1 MSKFHI
7 YTTYYKDQNHLRAV
21 ELRMAT
27 SFNLTLPYK
36 SFTIFIDESD
46 TNELDKGF
54 LQYYIKTYNVKII
67 SKRGRTSFNDIFD
80 QIAIDSKDAEKDEV
94 FIFMN
99 TDIFLYDLSQFIQVG
114 GDNVCYALSRYDKVN
129 HQPVLFERPDSQDTW
144 VFFGKT
150 DVKLSLTINFGV
162 AGCDNRLAYELEQ
175 LGYNV
180 QNPAYRIKTIHYHE
194 SAIRN
199 YINTSGEVINRIPPP
214 YKLVPLSQ

>member
-1 MSKFHI
+1 MGNVHI
-7 YTTYYKDQNHLRAV
+7 YTTYYQDKNHIRAV
-21 ELRMAT
+21 ELKLAT
-27 SFNLTLPYK
+27 SFNLTLPYT

-46 TNELDKGF
+46 TNQLDKGF
-54 LQYYIKTYNVKII
+54 LEYYLKDNNLKII
-67 SKRGRTSFNDIFD
+67 SKQGRSSFNDIFS

-94 FIFMN
+94 FVLMN
-99 TDIFLYDLSQFIQVG
+99 TDIFLNDLSQFVQLG
-114 GDNVCYALSRYDKVN
+114 GENVCYALSRYDKIN
-129 HQPVLFERPDSQDTW
+129 NQPVLFERPDSQDTW

-150 DVKLSLTINFGV
+150 DIQLPLIINFGV

-199 YINTSGEVINRIPPP
+199 YINLAGEVNERIPPP
-214 YKLVPLSQ
+214 YKLVPLS